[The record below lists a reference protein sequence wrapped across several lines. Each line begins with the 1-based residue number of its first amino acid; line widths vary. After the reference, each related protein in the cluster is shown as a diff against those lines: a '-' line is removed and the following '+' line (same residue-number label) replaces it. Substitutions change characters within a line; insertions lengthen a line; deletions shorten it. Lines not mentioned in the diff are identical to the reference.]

1 MNNNTLHQTN
11 ARFKFHFH
19 RALPQISRQLKVSK
33 KRWLNLRRAVWPTT
47 TTRCPAP
54 FACGAVRKSARFLL
68 LLFFAAAQR
77 KVSKRLDKAAE
88 HYQTPIGHNRAYHK
102 ITTT

>member
-1 MNNNTLHQTN
+1 MKNNTLHHSY
-11 ARFKFHFH
+11 ARLEFHFH

-33 KRWLNLRRAVWPTT
+33 KRWLSLRRAVWPTT
-47 TTRCPAP
+47 TTCCPAP

-77 KVSKRLDKAAE
+77 KVSKRLDKATE
-88 HYQTPIGHNRAYHK
+88 HNQTVIGHNRA
-102 ITTT
+102 